1 MYIYIY
7 IYIHFRTIFRCL
19 FPINSFK
26 TANLSV
32 KRPVVENGLNLH
44 HHSFDHT
51 CGITSK
57 VRVAQMLNELDG

>member
-1 MYIYIY
+1 MSEQYVDVCFQLT
-7 IYIHFRTIFRCL
+7 HLRPLMSVNR
-19 FPINSFK
+19 PI
-26 TANLSV
+26 
-32 KRPVVENGLNLH
+32 VENGLNLY